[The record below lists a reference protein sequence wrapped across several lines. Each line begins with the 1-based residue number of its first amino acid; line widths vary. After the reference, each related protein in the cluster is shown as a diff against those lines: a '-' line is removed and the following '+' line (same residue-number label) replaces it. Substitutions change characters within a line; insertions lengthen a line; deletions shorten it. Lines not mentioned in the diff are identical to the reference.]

1 MTRKDISIHEL
12 HVAKT
17 SIFCLITD
25 CASTADGSTSIVHEL
40 RDFYKTLKQEVYKS
54 SVCSLRAHAP
64 AIKFAKQKYF
74 RNTFFSKTQ
83 FDLL

>member
-40 RDFYKTLKQEVYKS
+40 RDFFIRPSNKRFINHLYVRFGLMLQQSNLLSRSTLEIFFFK
-54 SVCSLRAHAP
+54 
-64 AIKFAKQKYF
+64 
-74 RNTFFSKTQ
+74 NTV
-83 FDLL
+83 